1 MISNKLIQKLKD
13 AGVGSDIIL
22 NLILQPEEEEQPA
35 APAEPAAAPEEPKKP
50 EAAAM
55 PAGDPIMEK
64 IDKLIGVIQASNI
77 IRDGRDAAPKESVDD
92 ILAAMIAPPKKGG
105 NNGT

>member
-1 MISNKLIQKLKD
+1 MITNKLIQQLKD

-35 APAEPAAAPEEPKKP
+35 APAEPAAAPEEAKP
-50 EAAAM
+50 AAAAAA
-55 PAGDPIMEK
+55 PAPDPIMDK

-77 IRDGRDAAPKESVDD
+77 IRSGREAEQKESVDD
-92 ILAAMIAPPKKGG
+92 ILAAMVQPPKKGG
-105 NNGT
+105 K

>member
-1 MISNKLIQKLKD
+1 MISNKLIQQLKD

-35 APAEPAAAPEEPKKP
+35 APAEPAAAPEEAKP
-50 EAAAM
+50 AAAAAALAV
-55 PAGDPIMEK
+55 PDPIMDK

-77 IRDGRDAAPKESVDD
+77 IRDGREAEQKDSVDD
-92 ILAAMIAPPKKGG
+92 ILAAMVQPPKKGG
-105 NNGT
+105 K

>member
-1 MISNKLIQKLKD
+1 MISNKLIQQLKD

-35 APAEPAAAPEEPKKP
+35 APAEPAAAPEEAKP
-50 EAAAM
+50 AAAAAA
-55 PAGDPIMEK
+55 PVTDPIMDK

-77 IRDGRDAAPKESVDD
+77 IRDGREAAPKESVDD
-92 ILAAMIAPPKKGG
+92 ILAAMVQPPKKGG
-105 NNGT
+105 K